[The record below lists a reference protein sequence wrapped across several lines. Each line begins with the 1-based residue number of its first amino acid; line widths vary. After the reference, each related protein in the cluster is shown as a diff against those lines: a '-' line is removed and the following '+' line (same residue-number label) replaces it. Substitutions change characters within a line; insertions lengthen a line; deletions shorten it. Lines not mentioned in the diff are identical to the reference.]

1 MDDPFIEDTNNCE
14 VVLLNYPRCGSGFL
28 HYCVQELYG
37 LDMCRHHGQ
46 SKKFW
51 EEGPFNLIFMI
62 RNYKEC
68 IPRQTMSK
76 ELHRI
81 LSQCRNVEASSD
93 SATFDYIS
101 VLRYFDEVDSKKMI
115 IYYEDFI
122 IDTEKTIR
130 EVVEF
135 LKEFDMEPDDLEGFL
150 GNLEEH
156 RLKSLQTYKPGSISG
171 GNKLLFHSNGISGEV
186 KKKID
191 KHLMDNYGDLY
202 NKYLKRYEE

>member
-1 MDDPFIEDTNNCE
+1 
-14 VVLLNYPRCGSGFL
+14 
-28 HYCVQELYG
+28 
-37 LDMCRHHGQ
+37 
-46 SKKFW
+46 
-51 EEGPFNLIFMI
+51 MI

-68 IPRQTMSK
+68 IPRQTKSK

-81 LSQCRNVEASSD
+81 LSHCRNVE
-93 SATFDYIS
+93 ATFDYIS
-101 VLRYFDEVDSKKMI
+101 VLRYFDEVDTKKMI

-122 IDTEKTIR
+122 TDTEKILR

-135 LKEFDMEPDDLEGFL
+135 LKEFDMKPNDLEGFL
-150 GNLEEH
+150 RDLETH
-156 RLKSLQTYKPGSISG
+156 RIRSLQSYKPGSNSG
-171 GNKLLFHSNGISGEV
+171 GNKLLFHSNGITSEN

>member
-1 MDDPFIEDTNNCE
+1 MSDPFIEDTNKCE
-14 VVLLNYPRCGSGFL
+14 VVLLNYPRCGSTFL
-28 HYCVQELYG
+28 HYCIQELYG
-37 LDMCRHHGQ
+37 LYMCKHHGQ

-51 EEGPFNLIFMI
+51 KEGPFNLIFMI

-68 IPRQTMSK
+68 IPRQTRSK

-81 LSQCRNVEASSD
+81 LSHCRNAE
-93 SATFDYIS
+93 ATFDYIS

-135 LKEFDMEPDDLEGFL
+135 LNEFDMQPADLDRFL
-150 GNLEEH
+150 DNIEQH
-156 RLKSLQTYKPGSISG
+156 RANSLKKYIPGSVSG
-171 GNKLLFHSNGISGEV
+171 GNKLIFHSNDISGEI

-191 KHLMDNYGDLY
+191 KHLMDNYGYLY
-202 NKYLKRYEE
+202 NKYLKRYEELERK